1 MLAVSAPPGYTALC
15 QVWCRMKIRQI
26 VITVV
31 AVALTFCGQ
40 CRAEFVFLGPSPYL
54 SAADSPFPL
63 SNPNFFL
70 EDFED
75 DPGCVPGPGSFCG
88 GGKIDAPGVRVIY
101 GSTGH
106 GVSVDAD
113 DGLIDGSGADG
124 ASATASPVYF
134 TPSATFVAFQIEFDS
149 TQLGFFPTAVG
160 FVLTDGAGYL
170 SGLSVYDALGNL
182 ATFNTWDVEL
192 NPQTTSDDRFIGVLN
207 PHGIS
212 TLIFGQTILD
222 AEPSNTP
229 RLDHLQY
236 GLLVPEPTGAALTY
250 LAFGTIPFFRVGWRA
265 AGDR

>member
-1 MLAVSAPPGYTALC
+1 MQRRRLIRLLSVLC
-15 QVWCRMKIRQI
+15 GVLTLCTIRES
-26 VITVV
+26 
-31 AVALTFCGQ
+31 
-40 CRAEFVFLGPSPYL
+40 CRAEFDFLGPSPYL

-63 SNPNFFL
+63 TSNPSFHL

-75 DPGCVPGPGSFCG
+75 DPGCIPGPGSFCG

-113 DGLIDGSGADG
+113 DGSIDGSGADG

-134 TPSATFVAFQIEFDS
+134 TPESTFYAFQIEFDANE
-149 TQLGFFPTAVG
+149 LGFYPTAVG
-160 FVLTDGAGYL
+160 IVLTDGAGYL
-170 SGLSVYDALGNL
+170 SGLTVYDGQGNTANFDTSNL
-182 ATFNTWDVEL
+182 LLDTS
-192 NPQTTSDDRFIGVLN
+192 TTSDDRFIGITN
-207 PHGIS
+207 PNGIS
-212 TLIFGQTILD
+212 SLIMGRTIIAASGD
-222 AEPSNTP
+222 FASP